1 MTVERHAI
9 EKGGG
14 AQGEE
19 GVLKAQETRPLKNQ
33 TKMCLRNVKA
43 EQGVLKWSNFLNSQK
58 RTLKVPF

>member
-43 EQGVLKWSNFLNSQK
+43 EQGVLK
-58 RTLKVPF
+58 